1 MVRNIFIAKFLW
13 IRAAIHIFDSPAAMV
28 DTAEK
33 FRQFLREIQNKPLP
47 ADSSDMLLSELD
59 TRWGRQV
66 FRKKI

>member
-1 MVRNIFIAKFLW
+1 
-13 IRAAIHIFDSPAAMV
+13 MV